1 MTSISKEVVEETT
14 EEVKEEAKEV
24 STLDQLSGAFNASIE
39 ESFPLISSM
48 SKNGLQ
54 RVLKVLLAY
63 PLLHEDLGVTIDKA
77 PEVRL
82 AQLGVD
88 IQHIKFSMTMESM
101 GIDTKEFAK
110 EVKKETEETT
120 QEKE

>member
-1 MTSISKEVVEETT
+1 VDQDLA
-14 EEVKEEAKEV
+14 KEEKAEEAPEI
-24 STLDQLSGAFNASIE
+24 STLDQLSGAFNANLN
-39 ESFPLISSM
+39 ESLNLIGSM

-54 RVLKVLLAY
+54 RVIKVLLAY
-63 PLLHEDLGVTIDKA
+63 PLLHEDLGVTIDKEQ
-77 PEVRL
+77 EVRL

-101 GIDTKEFAK
+101 GIDTKELAK
-110 EVKKETEETT
+110 EVDESKEVTK